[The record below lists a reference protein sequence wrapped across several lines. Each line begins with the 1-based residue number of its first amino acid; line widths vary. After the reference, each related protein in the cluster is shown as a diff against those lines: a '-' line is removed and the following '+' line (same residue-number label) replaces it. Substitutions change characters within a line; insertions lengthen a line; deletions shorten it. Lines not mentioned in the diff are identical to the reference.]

1 MTAFTNILMA
11 SLIAV
16 FVQNSIFERALGINV
31 LLYASRKREHLLGFF
46 AAITYT
52 TTISSAI
59 IWNFDRL
66 FAENE
71 YYSIF
76 MPILY
81 VAVVSVLYIVTLV
94 LIWRFFPKLFRNI
107 RKYVHLSVFN
117 CSVIGALF
125 LCSVQGADIFTYIGY
140 GFGNTSAASENMIFY
155 DGKCHKIDRVRFEI
169 PEKDLMQPW
178 KFISSDGKF
187 DMDFFPIYDD
197 ASKISTLLISR
208 NSNQVFGRING
219 KAVLNDGTVLQV
231 RNLLAFAERVR
242 NRF

>member
-31 LLYASRKREHLLGFF
+31 LLYASRKREHLIGFF

-66 FAENE
+66 FADNE
-71 YYSIF
+71 YYSVF

-81 VAVVSVLYIVTLV
+81 VAVVSVLYIITLV

-125 LCSVQGADIFTYIGY
+125 LCSVQGTDIFTYIGY
-140 GFGNTSAASENMIFY
+140 GFGTGIGFLLAAYLLYIAADRLNSPLVPAAFRGFPIMLVYVGILSLALYAFTGYTTSA
-155 DGKCHKIDRVRFEI
+155 V
-169 PEKDLMQPW
+169 
-178 KFISSDGKF
+178 
-187 DMDFFPIYDD
+187 
-197 ASKISTLLISR
+197 
-208 NSNQVFGRING
+208 
-219 KAVLNDGTVLQV
+219 
-231 RNLLAFAERVR
+231 
-242 NRF
+242 

>member
-1 MTAFTNILMA
+1 MTAFMNVLMA
-11 SLIAV
+11 SIIAI

-59 IWNFDRL
+59 IWIFDGL

-71 YYSIF
+71 YYSVF

-81 VAVVSVLYIVTLV
+81 VAVVSVLYILTLV

-125 LCSVQGADIFTYIGY
+125 LCSVQGSDIFTYIGY
-140 GFGNTSAASENMIFY
+140 GFGTGIGFLLAAYLLYIAADRLNSPLVPAAFRGFPIMLVYVGILSLALYAFTGYTTSA
-155 DGKCHKIDRVRFEI
+155 V
-169 PEKDLMQPW
+169 
-178 KFISSDGKF
+178 
-187 DMDFFPIYDD
+187 
-197 ASKISTLLISR
+197 
-208 NSNQVFGRING
+208 
-219 KAVLNDGTVLQV
+219 
-231 RNLLAFAERVR
+231 
-242 NRF
+242 

>member
-1 MTAFTNILMA
+1 MNILMA
-11 SLIAV
+11 SVIAI

-31 LLYASRKREHLLGFF
+31 LLYSSRKREHLLGVF

-59 IWNFDRL
+59 VWNFDRL
-66 FAENE
+66 FAGNE
-71 YYSIF
+71 YYGVF

-81 VAVVSVLYIVTLV
+81 VATVSVLYIVTLV

-140 GFGNTSAASENMIFY
+140 GFGTGIGFLLAAYLLYIAADRLNSPLVPAAFRGFPIMLVYVGILSLALYAFTGYTTSA
-155 DGKCHKIDRVRFEI
+155 V
-169 PEKDLMQPW
+169 
-178 KFISSDGKF
+178 
-187 DMDFFPIYDD
+187 
-197 ASKISTLLISR
+197 
-208 NSNQVFGRING
+208 
-219 KAVLNDGTVLQV
+219 
-231 RNLLAFAERVR
+231 
-242 NRF
+242 

>member
-1 MTAFTNILMA
+1 MTAFMNILMT
-11 SLIAV
+11 SLIAI

-31 LLYASRKREHLLGFF
+31 LLYASRKKEHLLGFF

-52 TTISSAI
+52 TTISAAI

-94 LIWRFFPKLFRNI
+94 LIWRFFPRLFRNI

-140 GFGNTSAASENMIFY
+140 GFGTGIGFLLAAYLLYIAADRLNSPLVPAAFRGFPIMLVYVGILSLALYAFTGYTTSA
-155 DGKCHKIDRVRFEI
+155 V
-169 PEKDLMQPW
+169 Q
-178 KFISSDGKF
+178 
-187 DMDFFPIYDD
+187 
-197 ASKISTLLISR
+197 
-208 NSNQVFGRING
+208 
-219 KAVLNDGTVLQV
+219 
-231 RNLLAFAERVR
+231 
-242 NRF
+242 

>member
-1 MTAFTNILMA
+1 MTAFMNILMT
-11 SLIAV
+11 SLVAI

-140 GFGNTSAASENMIFY
+140 GFGTGIGFLLAAYLLYIAADRLNSPLVPAAFRGFPIMLVYVGILSLALYAFTGYTTSA
-155 DGKCHKIDRVRFEI
+155 V
-169 PEKDLMQPW
+169 
-178 KFISSDGKF
+178 
-187 DMDFFPIYDD
+187 
-197 ASKISTLLISR
+197 
-208 NSNQVFGRING
+208 
-219 KAVLNDGTVLQV
+219 
-231 RNLLAFAERVR
+231 
-242 NRF
+242 

>member
-1 MTAFTNILMA
+1 MTAFMNILMA

-66 FAENE
+66 FADNE
-71 YYSIF
+71 YYGIF

-140 GFGNTSAASENMIFY
+140 GFGTGIGFLLASYLLYIAADRLNSPLVPAAFRGFPIMLVYVGILSLALYAFTGYTTSA
-155 DGKCHKIDRVRFEI
+155 V
-169 PEKDLMQPW
+169 
-178 KFISSDGKF
+178 
-187 DMDFFPIYDD
+187 
-197 ASKISTLLISR
+197 
-208 NSNQVFGRING
+208 
-219 KAVLNDGTVLQV
+219 
-231 RNLLAFAERVR
+231 
-242 NRF
+242 

>member
-1 MTAFTNILMA
+1 MTAFTNVLMA

-31 LLYASRKREHLLGFF
+31 LLYASRKREHLIGFF

-66 FAENE
+66 FAKNE
-71 YYSIF
+71 YYSVF

-81 VAVVSVLYIVTLV
+81 VAIVSVLYIITLV

-125 LCSVQGADIFTYIGY
+125 LCSIQGSDIFTYIGY
-140 GFGNTSAASENMIFY
+140 GFGTGIGFLLASYLLYIAADRLNSPLVPAAFRGFPIMLVYVGILSLALYAFTGYTTSA
-155 DGKCHKIDRVRFEI
+155 V
-169 PEKDLMQPW
+169 
-178 KFISSDGKF
+178 
-187 DMDFFPIYDD
+187 
-197 ASKISTLLISR
+197 
-208 NSNQVFGRING
+208 
-219 KAVLNDGTVLQV
+219 
-231 RNLLAFAERVR
+231 
-242 NRF
+242 

>member
-1 MTAFTNILMA
+1 MTAFMNILMA

-66 FAENE
+66 FADNE
-71 YYSIF
+71 YYGIF

-125 LCSVQGADIFTYIGY
+125 LCSVQGADFFTYIGY
-140 GFGNTSAASENMIFY
+140 GFGTGIGFLLASYLLYIAADRLNSPLVPAAFRGFPIMLVYVGILSLALYAFTGYTTSA
-155 DGKCHKIDRVRFEI
+155 V
-169 PEKDLMQPW
+169 
-178 KFISSDGKF
+178 
-187 DMDFFPIYDD
+187 
-197 ASKISTLLISR
+197 
-208 NSNQVFGRING
+208 
-219 KAVLNDGTVLQV
+219 
-231 RNLLAFAERVR
+231 
-242 NRF
+242 